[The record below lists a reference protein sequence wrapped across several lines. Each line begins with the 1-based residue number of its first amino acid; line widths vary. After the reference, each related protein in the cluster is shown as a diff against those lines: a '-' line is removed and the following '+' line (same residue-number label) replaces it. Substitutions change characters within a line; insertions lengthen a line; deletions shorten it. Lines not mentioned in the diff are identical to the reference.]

1 MLELFLH
8 RRRIGFGIRKKRLQ
22 GSHPAFVSGFYV
34 IVPLHRTDAES
45 GEAGS
50 AHPIKHAAIGGIDK
64 HKIGLLSH
72 ERFEVKVCALNE
84 VRISVKHLWVKFAQK
99 SGFRR

>member
-1 MLELFLH
+1 MPEFFLH

-50 AHPIKHAAIGGIDK
+50 AHPIKHAAIGGIDE
-64 HKIGLLSH
+64 HKIGL
-72 ERFEVKVCALNE
+72 
-84 VRISVKHLWVKFAQK
+84 
-99 SGFRR
+99 